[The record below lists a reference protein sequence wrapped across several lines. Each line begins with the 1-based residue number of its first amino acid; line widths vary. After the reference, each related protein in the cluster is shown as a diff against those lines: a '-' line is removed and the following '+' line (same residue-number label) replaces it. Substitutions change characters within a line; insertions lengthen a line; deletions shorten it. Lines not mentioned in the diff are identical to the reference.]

1 MAAGAAIGAFVGSYV
16 GKKWG
21 KREIRDIDEGL
32 KALEKQ

>member
-32 KALEKQ
+32 KALEKH